1 MVLHSGTDR
10 DGANGS
16 SANNNNNN
24 GPLPNPPIHPT
35 LADVLAQQ
43 THLLGHIFNQLG
55 NAGNQGHRAEP
66 QLNKFGEFFRT
77 NPPIF
82 RGSKDPLDADFWL
95 NVIEEKLVLLNVSHM
110 RRFSLPLTNFKMPQG
125 LGGGISRLLIPQ
137 ITASHGR
144 SSERLFASSIFL
156 RVSWILRRRNS

>member
-16 SANNNNNN
+16 SANNNNNNN

-77 NPPIF
+77 NPPISH
-82 RGSKDPLDADFWL
+82 GSKDPLDADFWL
-95 NVIEEKLVLLNVSHM
+95 NVIEEKLGLIECEPHEKVLFAAHQLHES
-110 RRFSLPLTNFKMPQG
+110 PWG
-125 LGGGISRLLIPQ
+125 LVEEFQGISPC
-137 ITASHGR
+137 
-144 SSERLFASSIFL
+144 
-156 RVSWILRRRNS
+156 